1 MTQLVSMENIEKSFS
16 QKKGDPITILRDI
29 ELSIGTGEILCVVG
43 ESGCGKTTLGRIL
56 AGLLPYTKGSYKY
69 EEREV
74 STLKGDGW
82 DNFRNH
88 VQLIHQNPYESL
100 NPTTM
105 IYDIIA
111 NPIKRHKK
119 ITKTDKLY
127 EEVTRLLETVGLTPV
142 TDFVD
147 KYPVNLSGGQKQRVS
162 IARVLAM
169 DPKFIVVDEATS
181 MIDTSLRISLLTTL
195 KEIQEKTGV
204 SYFFITHD
212 LALGRYFAKG
222 ENLMVMYLGKIIE
235 KANTEDFIK
244 KPYHPYSKAILF
256 AAVGESGLLGN
267 PDEFEHYILKGA
279 DIPSFQNIP
288 SGCPLHPRCPQMME
302 GLCDIMIPE
311 LLEYE
316 KDHFVACHLYTSDG
330 DKFDKKDKYIDEE
343 ADMEENIKVG
353 NQE

>member
-1 MTQLVSMENIEKSFS
+1 MMKQLVKMEHIEKSFS
-16 QKKGDPITILRDI
+16 QRKGDPITILRDI
-29 ELSIGTGEILCVVG
+29 DVSIGEGEILCVVG

-56 AGLLPYTKGSYKY
+56 AGLLSYTDGSYKY
-69 EEREV
+69 EGREV
-74 STLKGDGW
+74 VDLKGKDW
-82 DNFRNH
+82 DEFRNH

-105 IYDIIA
+105 IFDIIA
-111 NPIKRHKK
+111 NPIKKHKK
-119 ITKTDKLY
+119 ITKIDKLY
-127 EEVTRLLETVGLTPV
+127 EEVTSLLEIVGLTPV

-222 ENLMVMYLGKIIE
+222 EDLIVMYLGKIIE
-235 KANTEDFIK
+235 KAKTEDFIK
-244 KPYHPYSKAILF
+244 KPLHPYSKAILF

-279 DIPSFQNIP
+279 DIPSFQNVP
-288 SGCPLHPRCPQMME
+288 SGCSLHPRCPQMME
-302 GLCDIMIPE
+302 GICDRLIPE
-311 LLEYE
+311 LIEYE
-316 KDHFVACHLYTSDG
+316 EDHFAACHLYSKGKSIPIKDSD
-330 DKFDKKDKYIDEE
+330 KSI
-343 ADMEENIKVG
+343 
-353 NQE
+353 